1 MTAAR
6 MLYQGTAKRPLATT
20 GRPSPPDRAAPGAGV
35 GAGWRRRQQQQQ
47 QRAFYPGETSQ
58 PEGGPVQQPLG
69 NCCRRALHQHPHDGR
84 LAPQLEEL
92 PGHEGSR
99 VIRNKS
105 ESQCDEDGMPSSSL
119 SETLKTDLGKDSGVE
134 AKTALSLD
142 GPHPPPPPPDSVG
155 QLRIMDYNESHHEH
169 SQG

>member
-1 MTAAR
+1 
-6 MLYQGTAKRPLATT
+6 
-20 GRPSPPDRAAPGAGV
+20 
-35 GAGWRRRQQQQQ
+35 
-47 QRAFYPGETSQ
+47 
-58 PEGGPVQQPLG
+58 
-69 NCCRRALHQHPHDGR
+69 
-84 LAPQLEEL
+84 
-92 PGHEGSR
+92 
-99 VIRNKS
+99 
-105 ESQCDEDGMPSSSL
+105 MPSSSL